1 MPRFDNKI
9 IQLGPWLL
17 KSRSLVN
24 SRPGKS
30 TGNGKEKSS
39 AASTCELMQDRRSI
53 SLAILVSTLPLVS
66 LGLLILATGY
76 GCSVNPVSGLP
87 EVTLVS
93 QETEKAIGQEEA
105 RRIEQHVG
113 LVNDA
118 ALSDYLTRLGQ
129 RLAEQSPRRD
139 VTYEF
144 HLVDTA
150 EPNAFALPG
159 GYIYVTRGLLASST
173 PKMNWPVWSGMRS
186 AMWRRDTV
194 CRRFQR
200 KVPSPLS
207 ATSWPAS
214 RGWLCPWPAGLSAGS
229 ANWRPVWSSPR
240 TAASKNAADRV
251 GQEITA
257 RAGWDPAALSTF
269 LHTLE
274 REDERRLMGRRHGSF
289 FDSHPATPERVMQ
302 TAAHARELTH
312 IHRDPLSRSHDEFLK
327 RFDGLVVGPAAAH
340 GVLQG
345 ERFLHPDLNFTL
357 QFPANWKVSNSP
369 QQAAALAPD
378 CEAAVILQAVA
389 EGNDPMEGV
398 RRLERENKTSM
409 ASKAQR
415 LFING
420 LPAATLQLQAE
431 TRQGRLAV
439 DFTWIAHED
448 LIYQL
453 TSLAPFEEIKTL
465 QPIFDEVAQSFRP
478 LSSADRDEITE
489 RRLRRVRAREAET
502 L

>member
-1 MPRFDNKI
+1 VI
-9 IQLGPWLL
+9 LG
-17 KSRSLVN
+17 
-24 SRPGKS
+24 G
-30 TGNGKEKSS
+30 
-39 AASTCELMQDRRSI
+39 
-53 SLAILVSTLPLVS
+53 TLPVVS

-105 RRIEQHVG
+105 KRIEQHVG

-139 VTYEF
+139 VTYQF
-144 HLVDTA
+144 HVVDTA

-159 GYIYVTRGLLASST
+159 GHIYVTRGLLALVNSEDELAGVVGHEIGHVAARHSVQKISKQGPFT
-173 PKMNWPVWSGMRS
+173 ALTNVVAGV
-186 AMWRRDTV
+186 TGLV
-194 CRRFQR
+194 
-200 KVPSPLS
+200 VPLAGRIVGGIGEL
-207 ATSWPAS
+207 ATGLVFAPYS
-214 RGWLCPWPAGLSAGS
+214 REQE
-229 ANWRPVWSSPR
+229 RE
-240 TAASKNAADRV
+240 ADRV

-257 RAGWDPAALSTF
+257 RAGWEPAALSTF
-269 LHTLE
+269 LHNLE
-274 REDERRLMGRRHGSF
+274 REEERRLMGRRHGSF

-302 TAAHARELTH
+302 TAAHARELTR

-327 RFDGLVVGPAAAH
+327 RFDGLVVGPAAVH

-357 QFPANWKVSNSP
+357 QFPAKWKVSNSP

-378 CEAAVILQAVA
+378 GEAAVILQAVA

-420 LPAATLQLQAE
+420 LPAATLQLQAG

-439 DFTWIAHED
+439 DFTWIAHGD

-478 LSSADRDEITE
+478 LSSADREEITE
-489 RRLRRVRAREAET
+489 RRLRLVRAREAET
-502 L
+502 LGALVTRSHSIWKAEEVAIANGMPLEARLHEGQLIKIAVVERYLHR